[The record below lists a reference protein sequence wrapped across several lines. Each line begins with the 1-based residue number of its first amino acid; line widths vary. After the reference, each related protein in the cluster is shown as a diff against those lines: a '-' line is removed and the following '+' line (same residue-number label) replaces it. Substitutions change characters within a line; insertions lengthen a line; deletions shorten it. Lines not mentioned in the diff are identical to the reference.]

1 MQKTYVPDSKDALR
15 SSDIVTDVFDPWS
28 PRQLLCKYPP
38 VPEIIFFLQYIDD
51 LRILKA
57 IFIHNIVPLK
67 E

>member
-38 VPEIIFFLQYIDD
+38 VPEMIFYY
-51 LRILKA
+51 
-57 IFIHNIVPLK
+57 NM
-67 E
+67 